1 LVPQNAQNASDPST
15 FLPQDG
21 HCASPAPSGAYTL
34 VAGTGAAPAA
44 DARWPAAA
52 IAEADSGLPQSMQ
65 NREPSSLRRP
75 QWAHISM
82 EPEASARVA

>member
-1 LVPQNAQNASDPST
+1 
-15 FLPQDG
+15 
-21 HCASPAPSGAYTL
+21 
-34 VAGTGAAPAA
+34 VAGTGDPPT
-44 DARWPAAA
+44 DARWAAAA

-82 EPEASARVA
+82 EPGASARVA